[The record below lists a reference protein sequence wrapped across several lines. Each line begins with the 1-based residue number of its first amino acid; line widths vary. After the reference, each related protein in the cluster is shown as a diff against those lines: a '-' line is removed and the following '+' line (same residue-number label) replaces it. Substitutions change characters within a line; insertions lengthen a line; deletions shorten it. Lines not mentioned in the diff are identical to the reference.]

1 MCDVVEVRSVMV
13 CGRTSQIEED
23 SDFEGKKIVKKKNGG
38 RGSTKDLTA
47 FWIRLLKNN
56 RKWLFSVFCSAGF

>member
-23 SDFEGKKIVKKKNGG
+23 SDFEGKKIVKKKKNGG

-56 RKWLFSVFCSAGF
+56 QKG